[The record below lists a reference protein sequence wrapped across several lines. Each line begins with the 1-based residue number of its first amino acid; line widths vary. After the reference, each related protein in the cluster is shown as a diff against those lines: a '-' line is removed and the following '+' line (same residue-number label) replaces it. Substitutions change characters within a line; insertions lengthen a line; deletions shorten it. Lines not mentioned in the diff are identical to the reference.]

1 VGLTQAGREQLDA
14 LTSARNPDGGW
25 GYTRGRA
32 SRLEPTCLALL
43 ALAVAGPPAD
53 PRVLERW
60 PRANGLLIDPQ
71 ARTSNVTDNAVA
83 LLTAQMPR
91 TALPALAA
99 GLAGAL
105 VNMTGVT
112 FPPAATN
119 RQDNALRG
127 WPWVAQ
133 TFSWVEPTAWCV
145 LALKKHTRAH
155 RDASPVTRVTDGERL
170 LIDRVCKNGGWNYG
184 NSNVLGKE
192 LFAYVPTTAIA
203 LLAMQD
209 RREQEAVRRSTR
221 YLSTHALDER
231 SGLSLSLSRIALG
244 LVGAVQPEDVA
255 PSSDVPR
262 GTSPA
267 AAEPL
272 PRRLADIGRAL
283 TDSWRA
289 TEYLGNLAATA
300 LALYAEAG
308 AADHYAAFRL

>member
-1 VGLTQAGREQLDA
+1 VGLTATGREQLDA
-14 LTSARNPDGGW
+14 LTSARNPNGGW

-32 SRLEPTCLALL
+32 SRLEPTCFALL
-43 ALAVAGPPAD
+43 ALAAAGLPAD

-71 ARTSNVTDNAVA
+71 AGTSNVTDNAVA
-83 LLTAQMPR
+83 LLAAQMPG
-91 TALPALAA
+91 TALPPLAA

-105 VNMTGVT
+105 VNLKGVT
-112 FPPAATN
+112 FPPAKSN

-127 WPWVAQ
+127 WPWVAS

-145 LALKKHTRAH
+145 LALKKYTRTH
-155 RDASPVTRVTDGERL
+155 RDTSPGTRVTDGERL
-170 LIDRVCKNGGWNYG
+170 LIDRVCRNGGWNYG
-184 NSNVLGKE
+184 NSNVFGKE

-209 RREQEAVRRSTR
+209 RREEEPVRRSTR
-221 YLSTHALDER
+221 YLSTHSLDER
-231 SGLSLSLSRIALG
+231 SGLSLSLSRIALA
-244 LVGAVQPEDVA
+244 LVGALHPDAVT
-255 PSSDVPR
+255 PSHFSQGP
-262 GTSPA
+262 SPA
-267 AAEPL
+267 AAERL
-272 PRRLADIGRAL
+272 PRRLADIDQAL